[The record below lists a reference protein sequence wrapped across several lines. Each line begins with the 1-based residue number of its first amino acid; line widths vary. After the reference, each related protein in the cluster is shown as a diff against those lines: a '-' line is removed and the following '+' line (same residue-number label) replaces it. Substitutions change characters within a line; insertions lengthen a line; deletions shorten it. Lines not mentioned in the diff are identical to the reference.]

1 MWETAVELVRV
12 LIVSVASICAGS
24 LGAAI
29 LAVSFGMRLALLP
42 LTLRLAREARARQQ
56 RLAALRPELERLRRR
71 YANDPARLWRE
82 TRALHEQHGIRLFTP
97 TGMLGMAVQFP
108 LFAALFAATRR
119 GLGVKVRFLWIAELA
134 RPDAL
139 LALVVAVLTGLVAAG
154 AMGTSGATEASANLA
169 LVMAVILGGMTL
181 LFLWSA
187 SSAVALSVGAGA
199 LVSALQTWILA
210 RDRRRELER

>member
-1 MWETAVELVRV
+1 MWEATVELLRL

-29 LAVSFGMRLALLP
+29 LLVSFGMRLALLP

-56 RLAALRPELERLRRR
+56 RMAALRPELERLRRR

-82 TRALHEQHGIRLFTP
+82 TQALHERHGIRLFTP
-97 TGMLGMAVQFP
+97 TGMLGLAVQLP

-119 GLGVKVRFLWIAELA
+119 GLGAKVRFLWIAELA

-139 LALVVAVLTGLVAAG
+139 LALAVAVLTGLVAAG
-154 AMGTSGATEASANLA
+154 AMGTSGTTEVSANLA
-169 LVMAVILGGMTL
+169 LVLAVIFGGMTL

-187 SSAVALSVGAGA
+187 SSAVGLSVGAGA

-210 RDRRRELER
+210 RDRRRETQR